1 MIITEKTKI
10 SDLIKA
16 NPATIDAIA
25 EINKHFK
32 KLKNPI
38 LRRTLAKR
46 VTIRDAAKIGGV
58 SVGVFFDKLAN
69 IGFEIEQESGAPAIE
84 KENKN
89 MEFKIEDDK
98 LVALDV
104 RPNIE
109 AGNDPFQVIMAA
121 MKELPESSIL
131 KIINSFE
138 PIPLINVL
146 KGKGYLSQVERPEEG
161 VVYTYFKKGEKVEKM
176 EEVEANPSDTHD
188 FESMVKSYEGR
199 LKTID
204 VRHLEM
210 PEPMVTIL
218 SELEVLPTDHA
229 LFVHHKK
236 MPKFLLPELQT
247 RGYQYVEKR
256 MNDHTIDFLFYK
268 A

>member
-1 MIITEKTKI
+1 MIITSKTKI
-10 SDLIKA
+10 SALIKA
-16 NPATIDAIA
+16 NTKTIDAIA
-25 EINKHFK
+25 EINKHFR
-32 KLKNPI
+32 KLRNPI

-46 VTIRDAAKIGGV
+46 VTIKDAAKIGGV
-58 SVGVFFDKLAN
+58 TVDVFMDKLVN
-69 IGFEIEQESGAPAIE
+69 IGFTVGTEETDIFTK
-84 KENKN
+84 KENTPMAFIIAEEN
-89 MEFKIEDDK
+89 TID
-98 LVALDV
+98 LDV

-121 MKELPESSIL
+121 IKALPDGSTL

-146 KGKGYLSQVERPEEG
+146 KGKGYLSKTERPSHG
-161 VVYTYFKKGEKVEKM
+161 VVHTYFQKGEKIEK
-176 EEVEANPSDTHD
+176 EVETEIPPTNEADFDTMVNQYANRS
-188 FESMVKSYEGR
+188 
-199 LKTID
+199 KTID

-218 SELEVLPTDHA
+218 SELEVMPAGHA

-236 MPKFLLPELQT
+236 LPKFLLPELKT
-247 RGYQYVEKR
+247 RGYAFVKNR
-256 MNDHTIDFLFYK
+256 IDDHNIDFLFYK